1 VIFPEGFGAEEQPAR
16 SRMRRG
22 LSLGARILL
31 AVTGVLSL
39 SLVAA
44 SLMLTQT
51 VVGRRAVASFVE
63 AQLDGLV
70 HGDVEFGPILG
81 GNLVSRVLLD
91 RFVIRDSAGRSFVEL
106 DSVRLQYNPVSL
118 LMGTYRF
125 RAVTVQHAR
134 LHLLQDSAGI
144 WNYDRIFPG
153 DTTGGPST
161 SRVLLTDLAVR
172 DGSFEMRTPW
182 TSAPGTEELWRIEPG
197 AAGGYERVIA
207 IDSIVGRFPLVR
219 IVDPVR
225 PMRFEIE
232 GLSGQAEA
240 VTQVHRI
247 ERFDGSATFRDS
259 VHVEVARLQSPYS
272 RFTGAGEVWGSD
284 PVRFDFQL
292 DADPIG
298 FEDLQFLTVP
308 TPDRGGGPASLRL
321 RMRPDGILVTRV
333 EDAEIDVD
341 DSRIRGG
348 FTLQLE
354 DPPRFTELDL
364 DIPALRL
371 ALVDEVLDRE
381 ALIDGV
387 VAGSLTGRGPI
398 TLLDIEADLTLRD
411 PPGTADPAGPSQ
423 LGVDGGIAL
432 VEPRLMRGLQL
443 DMRSFEPR
451 WIRAVGIE
459 PRFQGRAN
467 GTATLDGTAGGR
479 FDFTLDVDHAL
490 ATGESSS
497 LTGDG
502 TVDLSSDDDSML
514 DVQFSFAPLAVRAV
528 SPWVPNPELR
538 DELRGEVRGP
548 MSARGRLDDLR
559 IVADFRTPRGLVNF
573 DGRFGI
579 TGEEKT
585 YDARLLARD
594 LQLDQWIDGGPET
607 QLAVEGRVV
616 GQGTDPATLRANFD
630 LTVLPSRFEG
640 ARVDS
645 SLVRFTL
652 SEGLAVADTF
662 AVRTEVGSVD
672 GRGSFGLTP
681 ETSGSLILDVSV
693 PDLARWND
701 WIVPERNPSREPE
714 DVTDLFAQ
722 FEAEVAPRAA
732 EADGDAPALPDTIA
746 GGATALGVLYGNLD
760 RFSFGGRATFRDLT
774 YGPHAADS
782 LGMTL
787 DVPNPRLL
795 DTMTVRAVASAVHVF
810 DRPLDTLAVRWER
823 RDAAN
828 SSLDLHA
835 RRDSTVDLQ
844 ADAELDWS
852 ATAKRVRLDRLDV
865 LFGRRRLTLQDTA
878 RIEQDSA
885 GFSASGVNLVSGDGA
900 LIEFGGVV
908 PDSGQAQ
915 LDVAVRGIRLEN
927 LLELA
932 GNPHDIEGGVTFGA
946 SVRGTASAPLW
957 EAHLDISDPS
967 VAGIGYDVL
976 TADLNYA
983 SRRLAIGA
991 AISSAGL
998 ELGRLDGNVR
1008 ADLAFRDVEK
1018 RLLENPLNL
1027 DVVVDSMPL
1036 NAIELGVSTVRDVSG
1051 YARGR
1056 VQITG
1061 EPSALRFDGDTQVH
1075 RAGMYVPKLGVRL
1088 EGIQGRVVYAGSLA
1102 RIDTLSI
1109 RSSAGG
1115 SADVKGTLELADIR
1129 DVGFDLDFTAD
1140 GFRGIDRR
1148 LASVRIDGTG
1158 QLTGSFQRPELTGRF
1173 RFSEGDVRADRFLR
1187 QQQAVDLSDPAI
1199 YALIDTTVVMEQRLF
1214 QTARNPFTENLR
1226 LDTQIEVGPDLWLRS
1241 EALEVELSGTLD
1253 VNMDQRSGDLVAFGT
1268 LQLTRGTFRYSIG
1281 QSTDIANI
1289 LSRQLQIN
1297 RGAVTFV
1304 GSPGMDPNLDIDALF
1319 RTRSDLGPVE
1329 ITVHVGGTALNP
1341 TMTTS
1346 SIPPLP
1352 DSERICYLVFASA
1365 CLGAGTEGRDLAAS
1379 VLREGL
1385 IGQVG
1390 SQFSQALVSGVG
1402 LIDYFD
1408 IRSTGAGSG
1417 GLGRSST
1424 GSLLYGTEVEIG
1436 RYLTSDVFV
1445 SATQPLGG
1453 LLPGA
1458 SLEWTFLPD
1467 WRLEFSTEDRARRYS
1482 AYGNSL
1488 NTFSDRTWRLMLFRE
1503 WDF

>member
-1 VIFPEGFGAEEQPAR
+1 MIFPEDFGAEDRPPR
-16 SRMRRG
+16 GRMRRG
-22 LSLGARILL
+22 LSLGARMLL
-31 AVTGVLSL
+31 AGIGLLSL
-39 SLVAA
+39 SLVAG
-44 SLMLTQT
+44 SLLLTQT

-63 AQLDGLV
+63 ARLDGLV

-91 RFVIRDSAGRSFVEL
+91 RFVIRDSVGRPFVEL

-125 RAVTVQHAR
+125 SAVTVQHAR
-134 LHLLQDSAGI
+134 LRLLQDSTGT

-161 SRVLLTDLAVR
+161 SRVLLTDLAIR
-172 DGSFEMRTPW
+172 YGTFEMRTPW
-182 TSAPGTEELWRIEPG
+182 AAAPNPEELWRIEPDG
-197 AAGGYERVIA
+197 AGGFERVIA
-207 IDSIVGRFPLVR
+207 LDSLTGRFPLVR
-219 IVDPVR
+219 IVDPLR

-232 GLSGQAEA
+232 GLSGRAEA
-240 VTQVHRI
+240 VRQVHHI

-259 VHVEVARLQSPYS
+259 VHVEVAQLQSPYS

-284 PVRFDFQL
+284 PVRFDFEL
-292 DADPIG
+292 AADPVG

-308 TPDRGGGPASLRL
+308 TPDHGSGPASLRL
-321 RMRPDGILVTRV
+321 SMRPDGVLVTEV
-333 EDAEIDVD
+333 DDADIQVD
-341 DSRIRGG
+341 DSRLTGS

-354 DPPRFTELDL
+354 DPPRFSALDL
-364 DIPALRL
+364 EIPVLRL
-371 ALVDEVLDRE
+371 ALVDDVLERE
-381 ALIDGV
+381 SLIDGV
-387 VAGSLTGRGPI
+387 VSGSLTGRGPI

-411 PPGTADPAGPSQ
+411 PPGTAEPTAPSR

-432 VEPRLMRGLQL
+432 IEPRLMRDLTL
-443 DMRSFEPR
+443 DMRTFEPR
-451 WIRAVGIE
+451 WIRVVGIE
-459 PRFQGRAN
+459 PRFEGRAT
-467 GTATLDGTAGGR
+467 GMASLDGTAGGR
-479 FDFTLDVDHAL
+479 FDFTLDTDHVL
-490 ATGESSS
+490 ATGEASSV
-497 LTGDG
+497 TGNG
-502 TVDLSSDDDSML
+502 TVDLSDTDRSML
-514 DVQFSFAPLAVRAV
+514 DVQFAFAPLAVRAV
-528 SPWVPNPELR
+528 APWVPNPELSG
-538 DELRGEVRGP
+538 ELRGEVRGP

-573 DGRFGI
+573 DGRFGL
-579 TGEEKT
+579 TGEERT

-616 GQGTDPATLRANFD
+616 GEGTDPATLRANFD

-662 AVRTEVGSVD
+662 ALRTEIGSVD
-672 GRGSFGLTP
+672 GRGSFGLTA
-681 ETSGSLILDVSV
+681 ERSGSLILDIAV
-693 PDLARWND
+693 PDLSRWND
-701 WIVPERNPSREPE
+701 WIVPERNPSREPD

-722 FEAEVAPRAA
+722 FEDVNAPQTAETA
-732 EADGDAPALPDTIA
+732 GDAPTTPDTIS
-746 GGATALGVLYGNLD
+746 GRATALGVLYGNLD
-760 RFSFGGRATFRDLT
+760 RFSLGGRATARELT

-782 LGMTL
+782 LGMTV
-787 DVPNPRLL
+787 DIPNPRLL
-795 DTMTVRAVASAVHVF
+795 DTMTVRAVASSARVF

-823 RDAAN
+823 RDAAH
-828 SSLDLHA
+828 SRLDLQA
-835 RRDSTVDLQ
+835 RRDTTVALQ
-844 ADAELDWS
+844 ANAELDWTDS
-852 ATAKRVRLDRLDV
+852 AKRVRLDRLD
-865 LFGRRRLTLQDTA
+865 LQFGRRRLTLQDTA
-878 RIEQDSA
+878 RIEQDPM
-885 GFSASGVNLVSGDGA
+885 GFSAFGVNLVSQDGA

-932 GNPHDIEGGVTFGA
+932 GNPHEIAGALTFGA
-946 SVRGTASAPLW
+946 SVRGTAREPLW
-957 EAHLDISDPS
+957 EAHLDITDPS
-967 VAGIGYDVL
+967 VSGIGYDAL

-983 SRRLAIGA
+983 SQRLAIGA
-991 AISSAGL
+991 AISSGGL
-998 ELGRLDGNVR
+998 ELGRLDGNVKV
-1008 ADLAFRDVEK
+1008 DLAFRDVEE

-1036 NAIELGVSTVRDVSG
+1036 NAVELGVSTVRDVSG

-1075 RAGMYVPKLGVRL
+1075 RAAMYVPKLGVRF
-1088 EGIQGRVVYAGSLA
+1088 EGIQGRVVYAGSMA

-1115 SADVKGTLELADIR
+1115 SADVKGTLDLADVR
-1129 DVGFDLDFTAD
+1129 DVGFELKFTAD

-1148 LASVRIDGTG
+1148 LASVRIDGGG
-1158 QLTGSFQRPELTGRF
+1158 QLEGSFRRPELSGRF

-1199 YALIDTTVVMEQRLF
+1199 YALIDTTVVMEHQLF

-1241 EALEVELSGTLD
+1241 EALEVELSGTLG

-1268 LQLTRGTFRYSIG
+1268 LQLPRGTFRYSIG

-1289 LSRQLQIN
+1289 LSRQLQIS

-1304 GSPGMDPNLDIDALF
+1304 GSPGMDPNLDIDAVF

-1346 SIPPLP
+1346 SSPPLP

-1390 SQFSQALVSGVG
+1390 SQFSQVLVSGVG

-1417 GLGRSST
+1417 GLGRNST

-1436 RYLTSDVFV
+1436 RYLTSNVFV

-1488 NTFSDRTWRLMLFRE
+1488 NTFSDRTWRLMLFRK

>member
-1 VIFPEGFGAEEQPAR
+1 MIFPEGFGTEEAPDR
-16 SRMRRG
+16 GRVRRG
-22 LSLGARILL
+22 LTYGARILL
-31 AVTGVLSL
+31 AVIGVLSL
-39 SLVAA
+39 SFVAA
-44 SLMLTQT
+44 SLLLTQT

-63 AQLDGLV
+63 GQLDGIV
-70 HGDVEFGPILG
+70 NGDVEFGPILG

-91 RFVIRDSAGRSFVEL
+91 RFVIRDSLGQPFVEL
-106 DSVRLQYNPVSL
+106 DSVRLEYNPLNVF
-118 LMGTYRF
+118 MGTYRF

-134 LHLLQDSAGI
+134 LRLLQDTTGT
-144 WNYDRIFPG
+144 WNYDRIFRG
-153 DTTGGPST
+153 DTTGGPSS

-182 TSAPGTEELWRIEPG
+182 EARPSAAELWRIEPDG
-197 AAGGYERVIA
+197 SGGFERVIA
-207 IDSIVGRFPLVR
+207 LDSIVGRFPLVR

-232 GLSGQAEA
+232 GLSARAEA
-240 VTQVHRI
+240 VTQVHHI

-272 RFTGAGEVWGSD
+272 RFTGEGEVWGSD

-292 DADPIG
+292 AADPVG

-308 TPDRGGGPASLRL
+308 TPDRGGGPARLRL

-333 EDAEIDVD
+333 EDARIAVD
-341 DSRIRGG
+341 DSRVTGA

-354 DPPRFTELDL
+354 DTPRFTSLDL
-364 DIPALRL
+364 EIPALRL

-381 ALIDGV
+381 PLIDGV
-387 VAGSLTGRGPI
+387 VSGSLTGQGPI
-398 TLLDIEADLTLRD
+398 TLLDIDADLELSD
-411 PPGTADPAGPSQ
+411 PPGTPAPADPSRVGIE
-423 LGVDGGIAL
+423 GGIAV
-432 VEPRLMRGLQL
+432 VEPRLMRDLRI

-451 WIRAVGIE
+451 WIRVVGIE
-459 PRFQGRAN
+459 PRFEGRAT

-479 FDFTLDVDHAL
+479 FDFTIDTDHRL
-490 ATGESSS
+490 ATGETSSV
-497 LTGDG
+497 TGDG
-502 TVDLSSDDDSML
+502 TMDLSDPDRSMM
-514 DVQFSFAPLAVRAV
+514 DVDFAFSPLAVRAV
-528 SPWVPNPELR
+528 APWVPDPKLR

-573 DGRFGI
+573 DGRFGLV
-579 TGEEKT
+579 GEDKT

-594 LQLDQWIDGGPET
+594 VQLNQWVEGGPET

-616 GQGTDPATLRANFD
+616 GTGTDPATLEANFD

-662 AVRTEVGSVD
+662 ALRTEVGSVD
-672 GRGSFGLTP
+672 GRGSFGLTAQ
-681 ETSGSLILDVSV
+681 TSGSLILDVSV
-693 PDLARWND
+693 SDLARWND
-701 WIVPERNPSREPE
+701 WIVPERNPSREPA

-722 FEAEVAPRAA
+722 FGAETGAGPAGEGEPAA
-732 EADGDAPALPDTIA
+732 VMHDTIA
-746 GGATALGVLYGNLD
+746 GRATALGVLYGNLE
-760 RFSFGGRATFRDLT
+760 RFSLGGRATFRDLT

-787 DVPNPRLL
+787 DVPNPRNP
-795 DTMTVRAVASAVHVF
+795 DTMTVRGLATGVRVL

-823 RDAAN
+823 RDAAS
-828 SSLDLHA
+828 SSLDLRA
-835 RRDSTVDLQ
+835 SRDTTVALLADADLVWTDST
-844 ADAELDWS
+844 
-852 ATAKRVRLDRLDV
+852 KRVRLDRLDV
-865 LFGRRRLTLQDTA
+865 QFGRRRLALQDTA
-878 RIEQDSA
+878 RIEQDAA
-885 GFSASGVNLVSGDGA
+885 GFSARGVNLVSQDGA
-900 LIEFGGVV
+900 LIEFGGVI
-908 PDSGQAQ
+908 PDSGQAE
-915 LDVAVRGIRLEN
+915 LDVAVRGIQLEN

-932 GNPHDIEGGVTFGA
+932 GNPHDVRGGVTFGA
-946 SVRGTASAPLW
+946 SVRGTAREPLW

-967 VAGIGYDVL
+967 VSGFGYDAL
-976 TADLNYA
+976 TADFNYA
-983 SRRLAIGA
+983 GRRLAIAA
-991 AISSAGL
+991 AISSSGL

-1008 ADLAFRDVEK
+1008 ADLAFQHVDD

-1036 NAIELGVSTVRDVSG
+1036 DAIELGVSTVRDVSG
-1051 YARGR
+1051 FARGR

-1061 EPSALRFDGDTQVH
+1061 EPDALRFDGDTQVH
-1075 RAGMYVPKLGVRL
+1075 RAAMYVPKLGVRL
-1088 EGIQGRVVYAGSLA
+1088 EGIQGRVVYAGSMA

-1115 SADVKGTLELADIR
+1115 SADVKGTLDLSDVR
-1129 DVGFDLDFTAD
+1129 DVGFDLDFSAD

-1148 LASVRIDGTG
+1148 LASVRIDGGG
-1158 QLTGSFQRPELTGRF
+1158 QLGGSFRRPELTGRF

-1187 QQQAVDLSDPAI
+1187 QQQAVDLSDPAV
-1199 YALIDTTVVMEQRLF
+1199 YALIDTTIVMEQRLF
-1214 QTARNPFTENLR
+1214 ETSRNPFTENLR
-1226 LDTQIEVGPDLWLRS
+1226 MDTQIEVGPDLWLRS
-1241 EALEVELSGTLD
+1241 EALEVELAGSLD
-1253 VNMDQRSGDLVAFGT
+1253 VNMDQRSREVVAFGT
-1268 LQLTRGTFRYSIG
+1268 LRLPRGTFRYSIG

-1289 LSRQLQIN
+1289 LSRQLQIS

-1304 GSPGMDPNLDIDALF
+1304 GSPGMDPNLDIDAVF

-1346 SIPPLP
+1346 SNPPLP

-1408 IRSTGAGSG
+1408 IRSTGAGG